1 MANTTGMKY
10 GGRKKG
16 TPNLVTQDIRE
27 AFQKLIEDNLPQLEK
42 DLASL
47 EPKERLKMIVD
58 LSAYVIPKLKQIDI
72 ESETFRVGI
81 TPITISFLD

>member
-16 TPNLVTQDIRE
+16 TPNFVTKDIRE

-58 LSAYVIPKLKQIDI
+58 LSAYVIPKLKATEIALG
-72 ESETFRVGI
+72 ESRVI
-81 TPITISFLD
+81 NIKPIQWVD